1 MAFRR
6 SPASRSLTSG
16 PLVLTSERRH
26 GKLLVF
32 SVLLV
37 LIAAAALVGI
47 RHYGYEFSVGP
58 AEDDGVPEIV
68 LRLEAENEALHGRV
82 DTLNES
88 LERAQLDLQIAAVT
102 QQELE
107 RQIVVLNEEL
117 GRLRDEL
124 EFLKSAG
131 DAR

>member
-6 SPASRSLTSG
+6 SSRGLSSG

-32 SVLLV
+32 CVVLGFV
-37 LIAAAALVGI
+37 LIAAAALFGI
-47 RHYGYEFSVGP
+47 RHYGYEVSIGP
-58 AEDDGVPEIV
+58 ADDEVPEIV
-68 LRLEAENEALHGRV
+68 LRLEAEKGALLGRVEALNEA
-82 DTLNES
+82 

-117 GRLRDEL
+117 GQLRDEL
-124 EFLKSAG
+124 TFLKSAG
-131 DAR
+131 EAR

>member
-1 MAFRR
+1 
-6 SPASRSLTSG
+6 
-16 PLVLTSERRH
+16 LVLTSERRH

-47 RHYGYEFSVGP
+47 RHYGYGFSVGP
-58 AEDDGVPEIV
+58 AEDDEIPEIV